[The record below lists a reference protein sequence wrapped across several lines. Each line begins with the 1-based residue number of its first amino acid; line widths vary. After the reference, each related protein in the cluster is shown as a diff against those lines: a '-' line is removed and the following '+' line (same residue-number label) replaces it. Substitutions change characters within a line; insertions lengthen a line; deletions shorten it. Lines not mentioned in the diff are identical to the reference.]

1 MGKIKCEWLDKQ
13 PTFKKKV
20 KLKDGT
26 VIGTIHA
33 LTKFDYSEIFT
44 KSDGFTNQVE
54 FSMWSIIQSLT
65 GHGCGWELDRELNYE
80 NLNVLSKDFFNAFA
94 EAVNN
99 FEKQNEIT
107 EEIVKN

>member
-13 PTFKKKV
+13 PKFKKEV
-20 KLKDGT
+20 KLNDV

-33 LTKFDYSEIFT
+33 LTKSDYSKIYT
-44 KSDGFTNQVE
+44 KSEGFTNQVE

-65 GHGCGWELDRELNYE
+65 GHDCGWEVDRELNYE
-80 NLNVLSKDFFNAFA
+80 NLDVLPKDMFNAFA
-94 EAVNN
+94 TAINE